1 MYSKERQCKIYKIS
15 SPQTDK
21 IYIGSTTMKLSKRFS
36 DHKIK
41 YRQYIQG
48 LYNYTSSFDLISKY
62 DDCKID
68 CLYRFKSIDK
78 KEVLRKEKEYIEMY
92 KDIIVNKYSPIKC

>member
-1 MYSKERQCKIYKIS
+1 MIS
-15 SPQTDK
+15 LKVRTLHHFGKMSWA
-21 IYIGSTTMKLSKRFS
+21 
-36 DHKIK
+36 HK
-41 YRQYIQG
+41 
-48 LYNYTSSFDLISKY
+48 YNYTSSFDLISKY